1 MTDHAPSTLSSLEYH
16 VMLAL
21 GSGPLYGY
29 AIKQAV
35 ESESDGALTPR
46 AGSLYRVLARLMTW
60 DYVAES
66 RAELN
71 QVERHPG
78 LERRYYSLTD
88 SGRRAILSEAQRLRR
103 AADLAVRKIGLANGL
118 DS

>member
-1 MTDHAPSTLSSLEYH
+1 MTGQTPSTLSSLEYH
-16 VMLAL
+16 VLVAL

-35 ESESDGALTPR
+35 ESESGGALTPR

-66 RAELN
+66 TAAFDHA
-71 QVERHPG
+71 ERHPG
-78 LERRYYSLTD
+78 LERRYYTLTD
-88 SGRRAILSEAQRLRR
+88 RGRQAILTEAQRLRR
-103 AADLAVRKIGLANGL
+103 ASDLATQKLGLANGM